1 MIFAA
6 PGFALKIGPSFFD
19 FPREPMNK
27 LKIIEIEELARRAL
41 VKAGATQEAASSLA
55 KAISAAERDGIPSH
69 GLAYLPTYCE
79 HLACGKVVGSA
90 VPKQSQEMPGV
101 IAVDAGSGFAHPAI
115 DKGFAALVPLAR
127 SQGIALLTIR
137 NSYNCG
143 VLGYHTERL
152 AGAGLLGLGFTN
164 APASIAVSGGRKPV
178 LGTNPWSI
186 AVPDG
191 KGGAS
196 IVIDQSASVVA
207 KSEVAKRAREGKPI
221 PLGWAL
227 GPEGEPT
234 TDPGIGLKGTMLP
247 AGGYKGVG
255 SALLVELMAAC
266 LSGATIGARAS
277 PFSGTAGGPPKT
289 GQCFIA
295 IAPDAASGGE
305 FKARISQLVK
315 ALTEESSAHVPGK
328 GRREARDK
336 AERQGVAVDP
346 NILEKVSA
354 LAGAQEAR

>member
-1 MIFAA
+1 LGSRLESVPSRSFSHEEPMST
-6 PGFALKIGPSFFD
+6 LKIT
-19 FPREPMNK
+19 
-27 LKIIEIEELARRAL
+27 EIEDLARHAL
-41 VKAGATQEAASSLA
+41 TKAGATQEAASSLA
-55 KAISAAERDGIPSH
+55 KAIAAAERDGIPSH

-90 VPKQSQEMPGV
+90 VPRVGQETPGI

-115 DKGFAALVPLAR
+115 DAGFAALVPLAR
-127 SQGIALLTIR
+127 SQGIALLTIH

-152 AGAGLLGLGFTN
+152 AGEGLLGLGFTN
-164 APASIAVSGGRKPV
+164 APSSIAVSGGRKPV

-234 TDPGIGLKGTMLP
+234 TDPNIGLKGTMLP

-255 SALLVELMAAC
+255 SALLVEVMAAC
-266 LSGATIGARAS
+266 LTGATIGARAS

-295 IAPDAASGGE
+295 IAPDAASDGA
-305 FKARISQLVK
+305 FMARVAQLVE

-328 GRREARDK
+328 GRREARAK
-336 AERQGVAVDP
+336 AGREGVPVDP

-354 LAGAQEAR
+354 LAGAREAK

>member
-1 MIFAA
+1 MST
-6 PGFALKIGPSFFD
+6 LKIT
-19 FPREPMNK
+19 
-27 LKIIEIEELARRAL
+27 EIDDMARRAL
-41 VKAGATQEAASSLA
+41 IKAGATPEAASSLA
-55 KAISAAERDGIPSH
+55 KAIAAAERDGIPSH
-69 GLAYLPTYCE
+69 GLAYLPTYWE
-79 HLACGKVVGSA
+79 HLACGKVVASA
-90 VPKQSQEMPGV
+90 VPSLSQEMPGV

-115 DKGFAALVPLAR
+115 DLGFGALVPLAR
-127 SQGIALLTIR
+127 SQGIALLAVR

-152 AGAGLLGLGFTN
+152 AGEGLLGLGFTN
-164 APASIAVSGGRKPV
+164 APSSIAVSGGRKPV

-207 KSEVAKRAREGKPI
+207 KSEVAKRARD
-221 PLGWAL
+221 
-227 GPEGEPT
+227 PEGEPT
-234 TDPGIGLKGTMLP
+234 TDPNVGLKGTMLP

-266 LSGATIGARAS
+266 LAGATIGARAS

-295 IAPDAASGGE
+295 IAPDAASAGE
-305 FKARISQLVK
+305 FMARIAQLME

-328 GRREARDK
+328 GRREARAK
-336 AERQGVAVDP
+336 AEREGVVVDP
-346 NILEKVSA
+346 GILDKVRA
-354 LAGAQEAR
+354 LAGA

>member
-1 MIFAA
+1 MRPPSPAFSSDNAARQVPVERLRAGTGSRGAFTSLALIVPREYELYDFAA
-6 PGFALKIGPSFFD
+6 PGFALKIEPS
-19 FPREPMNK
+19 RSILREEPMSR
-27 LKIIEIEELARRAL
+27 LKITEIEELARHAL
-41 VKAGATQEAASSLA
+41 TRAGARQEAAASLA
-55 KAISAAERDGIPSH
+55 KAIAAAERDGIPSH

-90 VPKQSQEMPGV
+90 VPKLSQAMPGI

-115 DKGFAALVPLAR
+115 DAGFAALVPLAR
-127 SQGIALLTIR
+127 SQGIALLAIR

-152 AGAGLLGLGFTN
+152 ASEGLLGLGFTN

-234 TDPGIGLKGTMLP
+234 TDPN
-247 AGGYKGVG
+247 
-255 SALLVELMAAC
+255 
-266 LSGATIGARAS
+266 IGAQ
-277 PFSGTAGGPPKT
+277 GHH
-289 GQCFIA
+289 
-295 IAPDAASGGE
+295 AA
-305 FKARISQLVK
+305 
-315 ALTEESSAHVPGK
+315 
-328 GRREARDK
+328 GRR
-336 AERQGVAVDP
+336 
-346 NILEKVSA
+346 L
-354 LAGAQEAR
+354 

>member
-1 MIFAA
+1 MTR
-6 PGFALKIGPSFFD
+6 LKVA
-19 FPREPMNK
+19 
-27 LKIIEIEELARRAL
+27 EIEEMARRAL
-41 VKAGATQEAASSLA
+41 IKAGAGHDAGASLA
-55 KAISAAERDGIPSH
+55 KAIAAAERDGIPSH

-90 VPKQSQEMPGV
+90 VPKLGRDMPGV
-101 IAVDAGSGFAHPAI
+101 IVVDASSGFAHPAI
-115 DKGFAALVPLAR
+115 DVGFAALVPLAR
-127 SQGIALLTIR
+127 TQGIAALAVR

-152 AGAGLLGLGFTN
+152 ATEGLLGLGFTN

-191 KGGAS
+191 EGGAP

-227 GPEGEPT
+227 GPDGEPT
-234 TDPGIGLKGTMLP
+234 TDPHTGLKGTMLP

-266 LSGATIGARAS
+266 LTGATIGAKAS

-295 IAPDAASGGE
+295 IAPDSVSGGE
-305 FKARISQLVK
+305 FRRRISQLMG
-315 ALTEESSAHVPGK
+315 ALTQEPSAHVPGER
-328 GRREARDK
+328 RREARRR
-336 AERQGVAVDP
+336 AEREGIAVDP
-346 NILEKVSA
+346 RIFEKASA
-354 LAGAQEAR
+354 LAGGPAPTDGSHVSEKA